1 MGLCSI
7 IWRNRTYTYR
17 AGSNLIPNI
26 VADDRIM
33 NTIAVDAYFNS
44 NSSAITTSGMIGY
57 GSDRVITASQSYNQ
71 CLALTILSCRSASI
85 IQGKHLSYHVYN
97 VRQRY
102 WQNT

>member
-1 MGLCSI
+1 MGLSSI

-17 AGSNLIPNI
+17 AASNLIPNI
-26 VADDRIM
+26 VADDRII
-33 NTIAVDAYFNS
+33 NTYGANAYYNS

-57 GSDRVITASQSYNQ
+57 GSDRVITASQSCNQ
-71 CLALTILSCRSASI
+71 CLAFTTLSCRTASVT
-85 IQGKHLSYHVYN
+85 QCKHLSYHVYH